1 MGSTR
6 DRGQDRY
13 RFSIAELGVRLGGGV
28 VSGEAKGKEKVC
40 SQPTCFPPPLF
51 LLKAICLSFERA
63 YFS

>member
-6 DRGQDRY
+6 DRGRDRY
-13 RFSIAELGVRLGGGV
+13 RFSVAELRVRG
-28 VSGEAKGKEKVC
+28 VSGRAKVKGKVC

-51 LLKAICLSFERA
+51 LLKAICLSFEQV